1 MSTTPLRTA
10 LIGLSSSAITSWAAD
25 AHLPALQST
34 AGRSHYQITALCNS
48 SVAAAE
54 SAIRTYQLDPATVK
68 AYGNPDELA
77 ADPTIDL
84 VICNTR
90 VDKHFETVLASIRA
104 GKSVYI
110 EWPIASSLTHVD
122 ELLTVAGASG
132 ASVAVGLQGRFAPAV
147 LKVKE
152 ILRSGQLG
160 RLLST
165 EVRGFGG
172 TLDREFLPPGLKY
185 FSQKEV
191 GGNPIVIGFGHM
203 IDYVQSVVG
212 DVVAGTDEAR
222 TQIQRPRIRIR
233 DPQTQKIVEEV
244 DSDVPD
250 LISVHGSLPES
261 PYTVPGASLVAY
273 FARGQP
279 FPGDPSLSWTLNC
292 EAGAIRLSAPAGIS
306 LQADAYQN
314 PATISIHQYATDTV
328 EAVEWTW
335 SEEQL
340 EVPVKARSVQRTLID
355 FAKGNREGYVS
366 LEDAAGRA
374 RQLARWLDASGVGN

>member
-1 MSTTPLRTA
+1 MSTPPLRTA
-10 LIGLSSSAITSWAAD
+10 LIGLSSSAITSWAAS
-25 AHLPALQST
+25 AHLPAIQST
-34 AGRSHYQITALCNS
+34 AGRELYQITALCNS
-48 SVAAAE
+48 SVSAAE
-54 SAIRTYQLDPATVK
+54 SAIRNYQLDPAAVK
-68 AYGNPDELA
+68 AYGNPEDLA

-90 VDKHFETVLASIRA
+90 VDKHFETALPSVRA

-110 EWPIASSLTHVD
+110 EWPIASSLAHVD
-122 ELLTVAGASG
+122 ELLAVAGTSG
-132 ASVAVGLQGRFAPAV
+132 ARVAVGLQGRFAPAV

-172 TLDREFLPPGLKY
+172 THDREFLPPGLKY
-185 FSQKEV
+185 FSQREV

-212 DVVAGTDEAR
+212 DVVAGTDAVR

-233 DPQTQKIVEEV
+233 DPQTREIVEET
-244 DSDVPD
+244 SSNVPD
-250 LISVHGSLPES
+250 LLSVHGSLEDS

-292 EAGAIRLSAPAGIS
+292 EAGAIRLAAPAGIS
-306 LQADAYQN
+306 LQADAYEN
-314 PATISIHQYATDTV
+314 PATISVHHHATDTV
-328 EAVEWTW
+328 EVVEWTW
-335 SEEQL
+335 SQEQL
-340 EVPVKARSVQRTLID
+340 EVPVRARSVQRTLID
-355 FAKGNREGYVS
+355 FAKGNPEGYVS

-374 RQLARWLDASGVGN
+374 RQLARWLDASGVDN

>member
-1 MSTTPLRTA
+1 MSTTPRRTG

-25 AHLPALQST
+25 AHLPAIRST
-34 AGRSHYQITALCNS
+34 AGRELYQITALCNS

-54 SAIRTYQLDPATVK
+54 SAIRTYQLDPTTVK
-68 AYGNPDELA
+68 PYGNPDDLA
-77 ADPTIDL
+77 ADPAIDL

-90 VDKHFETVLASIRA
+90 VDKHYETVLASVRA

-110 EWPIASSLTHVD
+110 EWPIASSLAHVD
-122 ELLTVAGASG
+122 DLLAVARASG
-132 ASVAVGLQGRFAPAV
+132 ARVAVGLQGRFAPAV

-152 ILRSGQLG
+152 VLRSGQLG

-172 TLDREFLPPGLKY
+172 TFDREFLPPGLKY

-212 DVVAGTDEAR
+212 NVVVGTDEAR

-233 DPQTQKIVEEV
+233 DPQTREIVEEV

-250 LISVHGSLPES
+250 LLSVHGSLPES
-261 PYTVPGASLVAY
+261 PYTVPGATLVVY

-314 PATISIHQYATDTV
+314 PATISVHHHATDTV
-328 EAVEWTW
+328 EAVEWSW
-335 SEEQL
+335 SEDQL
-340 EVPVKARSVQRTLID
+340 ELPVKARSVQRTLID
-355 FAKGNREGYVS
+355 FAKGNPDGYVS

-374 RQLARWLDASGVGN
+374 RQLARWLDGSNK

>member
-1 MSTTPLRTA
+1 MSTTPRRTG

-25 AHLPALQST
+25 GHLPAIQST
-34 AGRSHYQITALCNS
+34 AGRELYQITALCNS

-54 SAIRTYQLDPATVK
+54 SAIRTYQLDPTTVK
-68 AYGNPDELA
+68 PYGNPDDLA
-77 ADPTIDL
+77 ADPAIDL

-90 VDKHFETVLASIRA
+90 VDKHYETVLASVRA

-110 EWPIASSLTHVD
+110 EWPIASSLAHVD
-122 ELLTVAGASG
+122 DLLAVARASG
-132 ASVAVGLQGRFAPAV
+132 ARVAVGLQGRFAPAV

-152 ILRSGQLG
+152 VLRSGQLG

-172 TLDREFLPPGLKY
+172 TFDREFLPPGLKY

-191 GGNPIVIGFGHM
+191 GGNSIVIGFGHM

-212 DVVAGTDEAR
+212 NVVVGTDEAR

-233 DPQTQKIVEEV
+233 DPQTREIVEEV

-250 LISVHGSLPES
+250 LLSVHGSLPES
-261 PYTVPGASLVAY
+261 PYTVPGATLVVY

-314 PATISIHQYATDTV
+314 PATISVHHHATDTV
-328 EAVEWTW
+328 EAVEWSW
-335 SEEQL
+335 SEDQL
-340 EVPVKARSVQRTLID
+340 ELPVKARSVQRTLID
-355 FAKGNREGYVS
+355 FAKGNPDGYVS
-366 LEDAAGRA
+366 LEEAAGRA
-374 RQLARWLDASGVGN
+374 RQLARWLDGSNK

>member
-1 MSTTPLRTA
+1 MPTTPLRTA

-34 AGRSHYQITALCNS
+34 TGRSHYQITALCNS

-77 ADPTIDL
+77 ADPAVDL

-314 PATISIHQYATDTV
+314 PATISIHRYATDTV
-328 EAVEWTW
+328 EAVEWAW

-340 EVPVKARSVQRTLID
+340 EVPVRARSVQRTLID